1 MWPNSLETADLVT
14 FTQEILIEN
23 FIFCAMSITISSAV
37 PKQWKILVKKIFECH
52 IGMFKICLQGLRNTW
67 ILLVELQLSTKN

>member
-23 FIFCAMSITISSAV
+23 FISCAMSVTVSYAV
-37 PKQWKILVKKIFECH
+37 PKT
-52 IGMFKICLQGLRNTW
+52 M
-67 ILLVELQLSTKN
+67 KNFS